1 MKAERPSAATPTP
14 PVAPASAAT
23 GVPAAPPT
31 SQENILE
38 TAFERLLGYSP
49 SESDRARLYQVR
61 ETLGLG
67 TSDALWLVL
76 IALQYYYALYERF
89 PPLIRAAAGEILV
102 ELKTETD
109 ALLKNAAADLQTTA
123 RNLKGP
129 LMEAAHGAVQEA
141 RAQFVAAT
149 NSMAH
154 RAARRARLG
163 QFWPWLLGG
172 AVTMALAL
180 LMGIGV
186 GVGYGR
192 HEGYAVGYTEGYTLG
207 WNQALAPASAP
218 HPSPSPTQ

>member
-76 IALQYYYALYERF
+76 IACSITTPSTSGF
-89 PPLIRAAAGEILV
+89 PL
-102 ELKTETD
+102 
-109 ALLKNAAADLQTTA
+109 
-123 RNLKGP
+123 
-129 LMEAAHGAVQEA
+129 
-141 RAQFVAAT
+141 
-149 NSMAH
+149 
-154 RAARRARLG
+154 
-163 QFWPWLLGG
+163 
-172 AVTMALAL
+172 
-180 LMGIGV
+180 
-186 GVGYGR
+186 
-192 HEGYAVGYTEGYTLG
+192 
-207 WNQALAPASAP
+207 
-218 HPSPSPTQ
+218 